1 MSTVKPG
8 VVGYLKTDDF
18 TPIGSPYGV
27 NQQPAAGTVVS
38 DLSTFF
44 SSTPATDDTPGGTAS
59 FMYLQANT
67 DATVV
72 SKTVPRQ
79 FIITNIRALKTG
91 ADGVSG
97 DKATLSKVSADGVT
111 TTTLGELNLF
121 SKKNQ
126 FVCGPLADV
135 ALPLGAPIPASFV
148 PNAAFTPNLAAGEFL
163 KVTATK
169 AGGGNCQ
176 ATIYVDVIGA

>member
-44 SSTPATDDTPGGTAS
+44 SSTPATDDTPGGVGA
-59 FMYLQANT
+59 FMFLQVNT

-79 FIITNIRALKTG
+79 FIITNVRALKTG
-91 ADGVSG
+91 ADGGAG
-97 DKATLSKVSADGVT
+97 DIATLSKVSADGVT
-111 TTTLGELNLF
+111 TTTLGVLNLF

-135 ALPLGAPIPASFV
+135 AAPAAAAFL

-169 AGGGNCQ
+169 ATNCA

>member
-18 TPIGSPYGV
+18 TPTGSPYNV
-27 NQQPAAGTVVS
+27 NQQPAANSVVS

-44 SSTPATDDTPGGTAS
+44 SSTPATDDAPGGVGAFMFLQVDTTA
-59 FMYLQANT
+59 T
-67 DATVV
+67 TV
-72 SKTVPRQ
+72 SKVVPRQ

-91 ADGVSG
+91 ADGGLG
-97 DKATLSKVSADGVT
+97 DVATLSKVSADGLT
-111 TTTLGELNLF
+111 TTTLGVLNLN

-135 ALPLGAPIPASFV
+135 AAPAAAAFLPNL
-148 PNAAFTPNLAAGEFL
+148 AFTPNLAAGETL
-163 KVTATK
+163 KVTSTK
-169 AGGGNCQ
+169 VTNCA